1 METLQ
6 YWIPKK
12 VILRSL
18 SNDTHI
24 SVCILWEDNESSK
37 KKKKCYA
44 RSKHLGIKDSDQNH
58 YKNHKLWVWKFLYI
72 PISGFVY
79 ESNEKLDYGS
89 RYVFIWGRFLLG
101 WWINMQSCKMLWYT
115 SLSLFW
121 FSVETRKWWRQ

>member
-1 METLQ
+1 MTRTLVFVFCGR
-6 YWIPKK
+6 IMK
-12 VILRSL
+12 V
-18 SNDTHI
+18 
-24 SVCILWEDNESSK
+24 VK

-101 WWINMQSCKMLWYT
+101 
-115 SLSLFW
+115 
-121 FSVETRKWWRQ
+121 